1 MKIKEVSAAY
11 GLTADTLRYYERI
24 GLIRNV
30 PRTASGNRDYS
41 QENCDTIAFIKCMRS
56 ANVSIEGLCQYI
68 DLYHEGEHT
77 KEARKQILI
86 EERQKLRDQLASIQ
100 HALDRLDIKIAS
112 YEHNGNGPCPK
123 NIHQ

>member
-100 HALDRLDIKIAS
+100 HALDRLDTKIAF
-112 YEHNGNGPCPK
+112 YEHDGNGPTPNRIQK
-123 NIHQ
+123 